1 MGTDNDHGEWTH
13 VLQAGSTTAGDRA
26 LTKAVLDALPDA
38 VLLLDG
44 EMRITEVNEAA
55 GVLLASPRADVAGR
69 SLPELLRRDQVEPVR
84 QAWAQMLAGG
94 GATRSLSTV
103 RVDGPPWER
112 AVTLHLGPLTA
123 AGHVHGAVVTLHPQ
137 GAVAD
142 VREREQQADLA
153 ADLEQALRGD
163 DIVLHYQPLVRLAD
177 NRAVAVEALV
187 RWQHP
192 SRGLLRP
199 SDFLHLADTAPLAGP
214 LGARVLR
221 QACHAAAD
229 WTRRL
234 GPDVELQVAVNM
246 SERQLLQPGTVGL
259 LREALRIADCDP
271 ARLVVEVSERALAR
285 EPAAAL
291 EALTALKGVGV
302 EISLDDVG
310 TETSPLSYLSR
321 YPLDLVKIDR
331 SLVAGLGSDPER
343 GAVVASLVSL
353 AHGLGVRCLAEGVET
368 TDQLTALRRLGC
380 DLAQGYLFSRGME
393 HSAATEWLERSLR
406 PTRPQPKRGKQTS
419 PATVER
425 ALALHAEGASLHTVA
440 ARLNVEGHRSATGRR
455 WHHTSVAQLIAGHQ
469 FPDLDL

>member
-1 MGTDNDHGEWTH
+1 M
-13 VLQAGSTTAGDRA
+13 VQAGVTTSSDRA
-26 LTKAVLDALPDA
+26 LTRAVLDALPDP

-44 EMRITEVNEAA
+44 EMRITEVNQAA
-55 GVLLASPRADVAGR
+55 ALLLASPRADVAGR
-69 SLPELLRRDQVEPVR
+69 SLLELLRRDQVEPVR
-84 QAWAQMLAGG
+84 QAWTEMLAGG
-94 GATRSLSTV
+94 APAQSVSAV
-103 RVDGPPWER
+103 RVDGPPWEQ
-112 AVTLHLGPLTA
+112 AVTLHLGPLSA
-123 AGHVHGAVVTLHPQ
+123 AGHVHGAVVTLQPQ
-137 GAVAD
+137 GAPAAT
-142 VREREQQADLA
+142 VRDREQQADLA

-177 NRAVAVEALV
+177 NRPVAVEALV

-199 SDFLHLADTAPLAGP
+199 SDFLHLADTTHLAGP

-229 WTRRL
+229 WARQL

-259 LREALRIADCDP
+259 LREALRVADCDP
-271 ARLVVEVSERALAR
+271 SRLVVEVSERALAR
-285 EPAAAL
+285 EPSAAL
-291 EALTALKGVGV
+291 EALTALKAVGV

-310 TETSPLSYLSR
+310 TDTSPLSYLSR

-331 SLVAGLGSDPER
+331 SLVAGLGNDPER

-393 HSAATEWLERSLR
+393 HPAATEWLERTLR
-406 PTRPQPKRGKQTS
+406 PTRPLPKRGKQTA

-440 ARLNVEGHRSATGRR
+440 ARLNVEGHRSASGRR
-455 WHHTSVAQLIAGHQ
+455 WHHTSVAQLIAGQQ

>member
-1 MGTDNDHGEWTH
+1 
-13 VLQAGSTTAGDRA
+13 VVQAGATTAGDRA
-26 LTKAVLDALPDA
+26 LTRAVLEALPEP

-55 GVLLASPRADVAGR
+55 AVLLGRPRADVAGS
-69 SLPELLRRDQVEPVR
+69 SLAELLRRDQVEPVR

-94 GATRSLSTV
+94 GGGRSSSAV

-112 AVTLHLGPLTA
+112 TVTLHLGPLTT
-123 AGHVHGAVVTLHPQ
+123 AGHVQGAVVTLQPLPTAPS
-137 GAVAD
+137 GGGRPV
-142 VREREQQADLA
+142 EQADLA
-153 ADLEQALRGD
+153 AELEQALRGD

-177 NRAVAVEALV
+177 NRPVALEALV
-187 RWQHP
+187 RWRHP

-214 LGARVLR
+214 LGDRVLR
-221 QACHAAAD
+221 QAAHAAAA
-229 WTRRL
+229 WVRQL
-234 GPDVELQVAVNM
+234 GPEIELQVAVNM
-246 SERQLLQPGTVGL
+246 SERQLLQPGSVAL
-259 LREALRIADCDP
+259 LREALQVADCDP

-291 EALTALKGVGV
+291 EALTALKAVGV
-302 EISLDDVG
+302 QISLDDVG

-331 SLVAGLGSDPER
+331 SLVAGLGTDPER

-368 TDQLTALRRLGC
+368 TDQLTALRRMGC
-380 DLAQGYLFSRGME
+380 DFAQGYLFSRGME
-393 HSAATEWLERSLR
+393 QPAATEWLERSLR
-406 PTRPQPKRGKQTS
+406 PTRPQPKRAKQTPS
-419 PATVER
+419 ATVER

>member
-1 MGTDNDHGEWTH
+1 MVQVG
-13 VLQAGSTTAGDRA
+13 ATTSSDRA
-26 LTKAVLDALPDA
+26 LTKAVLDALPEP

-55 GVLLASPRADVAGR
+55 AVLLGSPRADVSGR
-69 SLPELLRRDQVEPVR
+69 SLPELLRRDQTEPVR
-84 QAWAQMLAGG
+84 RAWAQLLAGEG
-94 GATRSLSTV
+94 PQRPVSAV
-103 RVDGPPWER
+103 RVDSPPWER

-123 AGHVHGAVVTLHPQ
+123 AGHVHGAVVTLIPQ
-137 GAVAD
+137 EAQAARFRD
-142 VREREQQADLA
+142 REEQSELA

-163 DIVLHYQPLVRLAD
+163 DIVLHYQPLVRLSD
-177 NRAVAVEALV
+177 SRPVAVEALV
-187 RWQHP
+187 RWRHP

-229 WTRRL
+229 WVRRL
-234 GPDVELQVAVNM
+234 GPEIELQVAVNM
-246 SERQLLQPGTVGL
+246 SERQLLQPGTAGV
-259 LREALRIADCDP
+259 LREALRVADCDP
-271 ARLVVEVSERALAR
+271 KRLVVEVSERALAR
-285 EPAAAL
+285 EPSAAL
-291 EALTALKGVGV
+291 EALQSLKEVGV

-331 SLVAGLGSDPER
+331 SLVSGLGTDPEQ

-353 AHGLGVRCLAEGVET
+353 AHGMGVRCLAEGVET

-393 HSAATEWLERSLR
+393 HPVATQWLERSLR
-406 PTRPQPKRGKQTS
+406 PVRPQPKRAKQTDA
-419 PATVER
+419 ATIER

-455 WHHTSVAQLIAGHQ
+455 WHHTSVAQLIARHQ

>member
-1 MGTDNDHGEWTH
+1 VVQTG
-13 VLQAGSTTAGDRA
+13 ATTAGDRA
-26 LTKAVLDALPDA
+26 LTKAVLEALPHP

-55 GVLLASPRADVAGR
+55 AVLLGRPRADVTGS
-69 SLPELLRRDQVEPVR
+69 SLPELLRGDQVDPVR
-84 QAWAQMLAGG
+84 QAWAQMLTAGS
-94 GATRSLSTV
+94 ASQSSSAV

-112 AVTLHLGPLTA
+112 AVTLHLGPLAA
-123 AGHVHGAVVTLHPQ
+123 AGHVHGAVVTLQPMAAAPV
-137 GAVAD
+137 GAGDTAD
-142 VREREQQADLA
+142 QADLA
-153 ADLEQALRGD
+153 AELEQALRGD

-177 NRAVAVEALV
+177 NRPVAVEALV
-187 RWQHP
+187 RWRHP

-199 SDFLHLADTAPLAGP
+199 SEFLHLADTAPLAGP

-221 QACHAAAD
+221 QAAHAAAA
-229 WTRRL
+229 WVRQL
-234 GPDVELQVAVNM
+234 GPEIELQVAVNM

-259 LREALRIADCDP
+259 LREALRVADCDP

-291 EALTALKGVGV
+291 EALKALKAVGV
-302 EISLDDVG
+302 QISLDDVG

-331 SLVAGLGSDPER
+331 SLVAGLGTDPER

-393 HSAATEWLERSLR
+393 QPAATEWLERSLR
-406 PTRPQPKRGKQTS
+406 PTRPQPKRAKKTAA
-419 PATVER
+419 ATVER